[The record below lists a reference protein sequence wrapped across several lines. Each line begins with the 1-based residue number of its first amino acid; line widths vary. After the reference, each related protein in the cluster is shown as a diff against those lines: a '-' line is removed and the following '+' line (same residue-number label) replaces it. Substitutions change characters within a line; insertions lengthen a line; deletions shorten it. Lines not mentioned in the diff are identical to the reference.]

1 MPVLTSEGEW
11 SMRNGANMKR
21 VFLACALL
29 LLAVSASF
37 ADVDAETRWTR
48 SQSFAD
54 KAVLGNFTLK
64 VTYFSADHMQT
75 VIREEAQKNMWTKD
89 EEERFKFQL
98 LNTTSFEKYL
108 PFYVVFENN
117 GPSMHMSPFDEQV
130 YLWVGKKKIKPVDY
144 DRMFNLKLQGKREG
158 FVFFPRYDE
167 KTGKP
172 LLEGVKNLKL
182 VFNYGIHDFVKNDI
196 NFIWDVDKD
205 SMGTLM
211 EGKAAAKLEIDRLLK
226 RLQILN
232 EKKRELEGQL
242 ADLQGEIQTVDARI
256 AELQKQ

>member
-1 MPVLTSEGEW
+1 
-11 SMRNGANMKR
+11 MRNRRILKGVLIAC
-21 VFLACALL
+21 VFLLL
-29 LLAVSASF
+29 VTVVGF
-37 ADVDAETRWTR
+37 ADMGTETRWTR
-48 SQSFAD
+48 TQSFAD

-89 EEERFKFQL
+89 EEEQFKYQL

-108 PFYVVFENN
+108 PFYVSFDNN
-117 GPSMHMSPFDEQV
+117 GPSMHMSPFGEQV
-130 YLWVGKKKIKPVDY
+130 YLWVGKKKVSPVDY
-144 DRMFNLKLQGKREG
+144 DRMFNLKLQGRREG

-172 LLEGVKNLKL
+172 LLEGVKNIKL

-205 SMGTLM
+205 NAGSLM
-211 EGKAAAKLEIDRLLK
+211 EGKAAAKLEVDRLLK
-226 RLQILN
+226 RLEILN
-232 EKKRELEGQL
+232 GKKRELEKQL
-242 ADLQGEIQTVDARI
+242 TEVQDEISKVNSRI
-256 AELQKQ
+256 LELQKQ